1 MGARIGGLCID
12 CSLVRTV
19 YKPRN
24 PKGFGVFCF
33 YLSVVQPGRM
43 PALGAGGRE
52 FDPLHSDQKVV
63 DKVLMFL

>member
-12 CSLVRTV
+12 CSLVELYT
-19 YKPRN
+19 N
-24 PKGFGVFCF
+24 PEVQKISGFF

-52 FDPLHSDQKVV
+52 FDPLHSDQVVKVIM
-63 DKVLMFL
+63 L

>member
-1 MGARIGGLCID
+1 MGTRIGGLCID
-12 CSLVRTV
+12 CSLVHTV

-52 FDPLHSDQKVV
+52 FEPLHSDQVVKVV
-63 DKVLMFL
+63 ML

>member
-1 MGARIGGLCID
+1 MFKLY
-12 CSLVRTV
+12 T
-19 YKPRN
+19 N
-24 PKGFGVFCF
+24 PEAQKVSGFFVL

-63 DKVLMFL
+63 DRVLKFDYNDVCRLIVL

>member
-19 YKPRN
+19 YKPRS
-24 PKGFGVFCF
+24 PKSFGVFL